1 MGFCF
6 KEDMKKNVYII
17 AGPNGSGKTTFART
31 FLPEYA
37 KCDRFI
43 NADLIAT
50 GLSPFS
56 PQQAAIKSGKL
67 VLGQIKEYLE
77 SGVNFGFETTMSG
90 VTYLK
95 YFKMLKEKG
104 YKIHIYFLWI
114 PSSQLAI
121 ARVKDRVAQGGHN
134 VPVADIKRRFERST
148 EKFFKQY
155 CLLADQWMLFNNE
168 QSKPKL
174 IARKQNA
181 HIDIIDNNLFEDITK
196 KMGVNI

>member
-1 MGFCF
+1 
-6 KEDMKKNVYII
+6 MKNKNVYII

-67 VLGQIKEYLE
+67 VLGQIKEYSE
-77 SGVNFGFETTMSG
+77 HGVDFGFETTMSG

-95 YFKMLKEKG
+95 YFKMLKEKS

-121 ARVKDRVAQGGHN
+121 ARVRDRVAQGGHN

-155 CLLADQWMLFNNE
+155 RLLADQWMLFNNE

-181 HIDIIDNNLFEDITK
+181 HIDIIDNNLFAKITK
-196 KMGVNI
+196 KIGVDL

>member
-1 MGFCF
+1 
-6 KEDMKKNVYII
+6 MKNKNVYII
-17 AGPNGSGKTTFART
+17 AGPNGSGKTTFAST

-43 NADLIAT
+43 NADLIAQ

-56 PQQAAIKSGKL
+56 PRQVAMKAGKL
-67 VLGQIKEYLE
+67 VLQQIKEFAE
-77 SGVNFGFETTMSG
+77 KNIDFGFETTMSG

-95 YFKMLKEKG
+95 YFRMLKEKG

-134 VPVADIKRRFERST
+134 VPIADIKRRFERST

-155 CLLADQWMLFNNE
+155 RLLADQWILFNNE
-168 QSKPKL
+168 GFTPKI

-181 HIDIIDNNLFEDITK
+181 HIDVVDEVLFEKVIK
-196 KMGVNI
+196 KVGVNL